1 MLMAFDKGQRLTP
14 HAAPGDAMVI
24 ALEGSAKLQVAE
36 EYFSIKAGEQFIF
49 PKNIVHNVIADGE
62 KFKMALIL
70 AIEESEREQG
80 HHLLKRLGKTKLR
93 PGGITA
99 TNWLFEKIKF
109 SKDLKVLEVA
119 CNEGD
124 NLIDFAKRYGNVN
137 YGIDNNESW
146 LNNGIEK
153 VKREKL
159 EEQVKLK
166 VGSAV
171 KLPFED
177 DFFDV
182 VINEAM
188 LTMLSQKDKERAVK
202 EYYRVLKPGGILL
215 THDVRQVKEDNEEIK
230 RLQHV
235 LHISALPL
243 TLESWVELFGSAG
256 FKNIEYD
263 TNKMTL
269 LTEEGLLLDEGE
281 EGKNKIMTNVL
292 KDKNKPQFLE
302 MVDFFEKSKENL
314 YYIAIKSEK

>member
-1 MLMAFDKGQRLTP
+1 
-14 HAAPGDAMVI
+14 
-24 ALEGSAKLQVAE
+24 
-36 EYFSIKAGEQFIF
+36 
-49 PKNIVHNVIADGE
+49 
-62 KFKMALIL
+62 MALIL
-70 AIEESEREQG
+70 AIEEESEREQG

-124 NLIDFAKRYGNVN
+124 NLIGFAKQYGNVN

-153 VKREKL
+153 VKHEKL

-166 VGSAV
+166 VGNAV

-177 DFFDV
+177 NFFDV

-292 KDKNKPQFLE
+292 KDKNKSQFLD

>member
-1 MLMAFDKGQRLTP
+1 MP
-14 HAAPGDAMVI
+14 
-24 ALEGSAKLQVAE
+24 
-36 EYFSIKAGEQFIF
+36 SIF
-49 PKNIVHNVIADGE
+49 
-62 KFKMALIL
+62 
-70 AIEESEREQG
+70 
-80 HHLLKRLGKTKLR
+80 
-93 PGGITA
+93 
-99 TNWLFEKIKF
+99 
-109 SKDLKVLEVA
+109 
-119 CNEGD
+119 
-124 NLIDFAKRYGNVN
+124 
-137 YGIDNNESW
+137 
-146 LNNGIEK
+146 
-153 VKREKL
+153 
-159 EEQVKLK
+159 KLK

-215 THDVRQVKEDNEEIK
+215 THDVRQVKEDTEEIE

-243 TLESWVELFGSAG
+243 TLESWVELFDCAG